1 MTEFEKSKE
10 LKLCYFNGKG
20 LAETSRLLL
29 AVAGV
34 DYEDF
39 RYPIEMKSGT
49 KVEFDNDKKEGKL
62 AKSLNKLPYLEI
74 NGDIICQSKAIER
87 FISKKYG
94 MMGDSD
100 IEEAKIDSICET
112 IRDFKTDYQT
122 VRKLTGEEKEAGIN
136 KWFNET
142 LPMKMEIL
150 DVLIGNV
157 YSVGNKI
164 SLADISIFSFITQFF
179 DNKELAFNSMKEAG
193 NIRSVV
199 ENVNNHESISKWLN
213 DRPQTLF

>member
-1 MTEFEKSKE
+1 MSEFEKSKE

-29 AVAGV
+29 AFAGV

-49 KVEFDNDKKEGKL
+49 KVEFDNDKKDGKL
-62 AKSLNKLPYLEI
+62 VKSLNKLPYLEI

-112 IRDFKTDYQT
+112 IRDFKTEYQS
-122 VRKLTGEEKEAGIN
+122 VRKLKEEEKESGMN

-142 LPMKMEIL
+142 LPMKLEVL

-157 YSVGNKI
+157 YSVGNKV

-179 DNKELAFNSMKEAG
+179 DNKELAFNSMKDAG

-199 ENVNNHESISKWLN
+199 ENVNNQESISKWLN